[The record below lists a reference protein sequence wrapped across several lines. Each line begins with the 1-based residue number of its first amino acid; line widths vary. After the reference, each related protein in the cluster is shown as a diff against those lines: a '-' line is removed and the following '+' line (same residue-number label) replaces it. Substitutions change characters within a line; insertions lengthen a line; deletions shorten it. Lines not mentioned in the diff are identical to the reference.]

1 MKLPLNDPFALPIIP
16 TLAEDDSP
24 YQAVLDSLDSA
35 DDAVQKPFK
44 LAPGKPVG
52 GESLVFTRLETP
64 LGSMI
69 AMAEQRG
76 LVMLEFLDRPI
87 LMRELRELRGRYG
100 YVLTPGAHPHLAQ
113 IEDELTRYFEGSLT
127 RFDVPLHTPGSV
139 FQNQVWD
146 ALRQVPYGTTC
157 TYGEIA
163 VLLGKPGA
171 SRAVG
176 LANGSNR
183 MSIVLPCHRVIG
195 ADGSLTGYGGGKSR
209 KEYLLRLERAAL
221 QISEQGRLDFEH
233 PQE

>member
-1 MKLPLNDPFALPIIP
+1 MEGFNETSAELISAFNSALQTLLNTKPAKPSTGEPLYF
-16 TLAEDDSP
+16 
-24 YQAVLDSLDSA
+24 
-35 DDAVQKPFK
+35 KP
-44 LAPGKPVG
+44 LC
-52 GESLVFTRLETP
+52 TP
-64 LGSMI
+64 LGPML
-69 AMAEQRG
+69 AMAERRG

-87 LMRELRELRGRYG
+87 LMREVEELRSRYG
-100 YVLTPGAHPHLAQ
+100 YLISVGESPHVQ
-113 IEDELTRYFEGSLT
+113 HIEDELQRYFQGSIT

-163 VLLGKPGA
+163 LLLGKPGA

-195 ADGSLTGYGGGKSR
+195 ADGSLTGYGGGKQR
-209 KEYLLRLERAAL
+209 KEFLLRLERVTL
-221 QISEQGRLDFEH
+221 QIADQGQLAF
-233 PQE
+233 